1 MRKLSRVAPDRNST
15 VNHARSDGRR
25 EPVLGDLDALRVA
38 RPAHRVQR
46 SGDGTRGWL
55 LGAVGLGLLL
65 AAAVLLRGPLGDRL
79 WPQARVHALAGQA
92 EAALARGHLS
102 AADGSGARELFE
114 AAQAI
119 DPDQPGPREGL
130 ARVAEAALEQAAV
143 ALAADRFEE
152 AHAMLQLAREL
163 SIPRARADALA
174 ERLRER
180 EAGRAGLEGLVA
192 RATRAHAAGRLHG
205 DAEAALPLYARVL
218 ELAPDHVDALRGR
231 DEALATLLGQAR
243 EDLRAGELQ
252 AAAAAIAAA
261 RGYDPGHVDLPEAEA
276 RLVEELDA
284 LRRRADAELAGG
296 RVEAAAAIWQRL
308 LRDDPEDASARA
320 GLGRAAAALA
330 ARGQR
335 EAADF
340 RFDQAA
346 ATLARARE
354 LAPDATVV
362 AAAEAAV
369 ERSRRR
375 HARLQAPGAGAGDP
389 RQVPV
394 LLRRAAE
401 AEARGDLLTP
411 PGDSA
416 FDLLRAAQA
425 IAPRDAQVRQAVARL
440 LPSARACFD
449 RHLSAN
455 DLARARRCLD
465 AREALGEDGASLGAA
480 RRRLAQRWLAIGDER
495 LQGGQVAAAAAA
507 LESARGL
514 DRTAPGL
521 DAFERRLRVAG
532 GRVPD

>member
-1 MRKLSRVAPDRNST
+1 
-15 VNHARSDGRR
+15 
-25 EPVLGDLDALRVA
+25 
-38 RPAHRVQR
+38 
-46 SGDGTRGWL
+46 
-55 LGAVGLGLLL
+55 
-65 AAAVLLRGPLGDRL
+65 
-79 WPQARVHALAGQA
+79 
-92 EAALARGHLS
+92 
-102 AADGSGARELFE
+102 
-114 AAQAI
+114 
-119 DPDQPGPREGL
+119 
-130 ARVAEAALEQAAV
+130 
-143 ALAADRFEE
+143 
-152 AHAMLQLAREL
+152 
-163 SIPRARADALA
+163 
-174 ERLRER
+174 
-180 EAGRAGLEGLVA
+180 
-192 RATRAHAAGRLHG
+192 
-205 DAEAALPLYARVL
+205 
-218 ELAPDHVDALRGR
+218 
-231 DEALATLLGQAR
+231 
-243 EDLRAGELQ
+243 
-252 AAAAAIAAA
+252 
-261 RGYDPGHVDLPEAEA
+261 
-276 RLVEELDA
+276 
-284 LRRRADAELAGG
+284 
-296 RVEAAAAIWQRL
+296 IWQRL
-308 LRDDPEDASARA
+308 LRDDPEGASARA

-375 HARLQAPGAGAGDP
+375 HARLQAPGAGAP

-465 AREALGEDGASLGAA
+465 AR
-480 RRRLAQRWLAIGDER
+480 
-495 LQGGQVAAAAAA
+495 
-507 LESARGL
+507 
-514 DRTAPGL
+514 
-521 DAFERRLRVAG
+521 
-532 GRVPD
+532 

>member
-1 MRKLSRVAPDRNST
+1 
-15 VNHARSDGRR
+15 
-25 EPVLGDLDALRVA
+25 
-38 RPAHRVQR
+38 
-46 SGDGTRGWL
+46 
-55 LGAVGLGLLL
+55 
-65 AAAVLLRGPLGDRL
+65 
-79 WPQARVHALAGQA
+79 
-92 EAALARGHLS
+92 
-102 AADGSGARELFE
+102 
-114 AAQAI
+114 
-119 DPDQPGPREGL
+119 
-130 ARVAEAALEQAAV
+130 
-143 ALAADRFEE
+143 
-152 AHAMLQLAREL
+152 
-163 SIPRARADALA
+163 
-174 ERLRER
+174 
-180 EAGRAGLEGLVA
+180 
-192 RATRAHAAGRLHG
+192 
-205 DAEAALPLYARVL
+205 
-218 ELAPDHVDALRGR
+218 
-231 DEALATLLGQAR
+231 
-243 EDLRAGELQ
+243 
-252 AAAAAIAAA
+252 
-261 RGYDPGHVDLPEAEA
+261 
-276 RLVEELDA
+276 
-284 LRRRADAELAGG
+284 
-296 RVEAAAAIWQRL
+296 
-308 LRDDPEDASARA
+308 
-320 GLGRAAAALA
+320 
-330 ARGQR
+330 RGQR

-532 GRVPD
+532 GRGPDRAPGVATRATRARFSAPPRRRTAAAGRGAPPRRRSAGARSPGRWPPAPATAPGPGTGARRRRRTPPRRRPAARRGRRTGACLRPPAWSRPPPGRGPRSG